1 MLTEDAEASPRWYK
15 SITIK
20 ECISKIGESNL
31 RLRQN
36 LDFNQNLIATLTE
49 TFFAIYKRVTKLQSP
64 TEKLDGHSE

>member
-1 MLTEDAEASPRWYK
+1 MHTKDAEALPRWYK
-15 SITIK
+15 SIIIK
-20 ECISKIGESNL
+20 GWILKIGESNL
-31 RLRQN
+31 RLRLN

>member
-20 ECISKIGESNL
+20 ECILKIGESNL

-49 TFFAIYKRVTKLQSP
+49 TFFAIYKRETI
-64 TEKLDGHSE
+64 SEIPK